1 MAFLAASNCFDFTQR
16 VSSALRPKEP
26 KAKDTPRVSLRF
38 LLVAS
43 LCHFLNFTL
52 LGNSIFFFVKNFSL
66 INPDLYSQIT
76 VRQMRPASGKIN
88 IGAQRL
94 QRNLSFFQPFVPRHL
109 RAVQPPRKRDFRAL

>member
-16 VSSALRPKEP
+16 ASSALRPKEP
-26 KAKDTPRVSLRF
+26 KAKDTPLVSLRF

-52 LGNSIFFFVKNFSL
+52 LGNNIFFFVKNFSFV
-66 INPDLYSQIT
+66 NPDLYSQIS

-88 IGAQRL
+88 IRAQRL
-94 QRNLSFFQPFVPRHL
+94 QGHLPFFQPFKPRHL
-109 RAVQPPRKRDFRAL
+109 RAVQSSRKRNF